1 MYEDSQ
7 RFSSEE
13 EGDESSNVIS
23 VNPRSAAVE
32 INERLR
38 HRPEDMEPN
47 DLMTFTARRDAR
59 EAVRSPLPGAGEDVE
74 TPELENMYGNIREE
88 SLQRILNRLSPNGRR
103 AFLRTL
109 SEGEEDVVPP
119 RPFLLAESDTERDN
133 GEGGE
138 RVGIRTEVDFLLDS
152 PIPELTTQALIPI
165 QSDKIIES
173 QAMGEFTLMSQC
185 ALLSPEIMLMMKRAI

>member
-13 EGDESSNVIS
+13 ERDESSHVIY

-74 TPELENMYGNIREE
+74 TPELENMYGNIRQE

-138 RVGIRTEVDFLLDS
+138 
-152 PIPELTTQALIPI
+152 
-165 QSDKIIES
+165 
-173 QAMGEFTLMSQC
+173 
-185 ALLSPEIMLMMKRAI
+185 